1 MKYPKL
7 KPEEGLAERQGTE
20 EERKERLESDSELDN
35 RYKMFVEEEG
45 IPADEFWGMEEEDEF
60 EMERDKEKKN
70 KMMAKYP
77 KLKKDGDMMDV
88 EFWEI
93 QFDEERNKEKKMY
106 LTLIEILINQLTELS
121 RVLLHSCIRKCGK
134 FWELPH
140 GSKSIPYRPV
150 APPGS
155 SEWIPRRIF
164 ESSMRCDLSQI
175 DLGREIQQLMPI
187 AQFLVRVFD
196 LKLRR
201 VDLPQNLLE
210 NIRRVKGGSSI

>member
-1 MKYPKL
+1 
-7 KPEEGLAERQGTE
+7 
-20 EERKERLESDSELDN
+20 
-35 RYKMFVEEEG
+35 
-45 IPADEFWGMEEEDEF
+45 
-60 EMERDKEKKN
+60 
-70 KMMAKYP
+70 MAKYP
-77 KLKKDGDMMDV
+77 KLKKDYENLVYDGNMIDV

-106 LTLIEILINQLTELS
+106 LTLIEILINQITELS

-140 GSKSIPYRPV
+140 GSKSIPYRPA

-175 DLGREIQQLMPI
+175 DLGHEIQQLMPI

-201 VDLPQNLLE
+201 GDLPQNLLE